1 MTITATGNRMTTEIA
16 RQAKLAQDI
25 AKTQISISTTKR
37 FQSASE
43 DPLAAARVAQL
54 NISKANDTTWKN
66 NLNLAASLSSQAD
79 VTISSLSNGILQA
92 NDIMVAGASA
102 TASAADRNTY
112 AAQLLALATQVDSL
126 RATTTSLGTPLF
138 STGTATSFRV
148 DNGTTIAPA
157 AAAATIFDRGGVSL
171 SDDLKAAAIALQSGN
186 QAQIDTAL
194 SRIGSA
200 VDHVANAAA
209 DQGVRGAQIDRLI
222 DSNAARSIDTE
233 AERSGLE
240 DTDIQSAI
248 AKLNSQQLTLEAAQ
262 AAFARLNRRTLFDI
276 LS

>member
-16 RQAKLAQDI
+16 RQARLAQEV

-54 NISKANDTTWKN
+54 TTAKSNDTTWKN

-79 VTISSLSNGILQA
+79 VAISTLSNSMLQA
-92 NDIMVAGASA
+92 NDAMIAGATNTV
-102 TASAADRNTY
+102 TASDRNTY
-112 AAQLLALATQVDSL
+112 ANQLLQLADQVDSL
-126 RATTTSLGTPLF
+126 RNTSTSLGTPLF
-138 STGTATSFRV
+138 STGAANNIRV
-148 DNGTTIAPA
+148 DNGITIAPVA
-157 AAAATIFDRGGVSL
+157 SAATVFDRGGVSL
-171 SDDLKAAAIALQSGN
+171 SDDLRAAAAALQSGN
-186 QAQIDTAL
+186 QTNINAAL
-194 SRIGSA
+194 TRIGSA
-200 VDHVANAAA
+200 VDHVANAAS
-209 DQGVRGAQIDRLI
+209 DHGVRASNIDRLI
-222 DSNAARSIDTE
+222 DTNAARGIETE

-240 DTDIQSAI
+240 DTDISSAI
-248 AKLNSQQLTLEAAQ
+248 AKLNSQQITLEAAQ

>member
-54 NISKANDTTWKN
+54 NIAKANDTTWKN
-66 NLNLAASLSSQAD
+66 NLNLGASLASQAD
-79 VTISSLSNGILQA
+79 VTLASLSSGMLQA
-92 NDIMVAGASA
+92 NDLMIAGASN
-102 TASAADRNTY
+102 TASAADRATY
-112 AAQLLALATQVDSL
+112 AAQLRDLATQVDSL
-126 RATTTSLGTPLF
+126 RSTTTSLGTPLF
-138 STGTATSFRV
+138 STGTATAFRV

-157 AAAATIFDRGGVSL
+157 ASAATVFDRSGVSL
-171 SDDLKAAAIALQSGN
+171 SDDLRNAALALESGN
-186 QAQIDTAL
+186 QTQINTAL
-194 SRIGSA
+194 SRIGTA